1 MPQLPARSRRARG
14 PTLRAWSTASF
25 ARSTCAMSSVA
36 YASWKRLMMRSAI
49 ARKAT
54 LDRLAAGGFQLPW
67 AEIGKRDSLRLPAR
81 TGVFVREALAQA
93 RIDPAE
99 GEPLNSLHQ
108 A

>member
-36 YASWKRLMMRSAI
+36 YASWKWLTMRSAI

-54 LDRLAAGGFQLPW
+54 LDRLAAGGFQLRGG
-67 AEIGKRDSLRLPAR
+67 EIDKRDLLLLRAR
-81 TGVFVREALAQA
+81 TGVVV
-93 RIDPAE
+93 PAAF
-99 GEPLNSLHQ
+99 GGGHNHPAGGGPL
-108 A
+108 